1 MSRGM
6 TIQVVGM
13 DEKDNGDEDD
23 QQNVREGVDEG
34 IRSGKMM
41 NTAVEG
47 ARVTWHRE
55 DNSDMSDKINEGAI
69 VTKILLNPDSIK
81 DDYPI
86 MDVTLNSL
94 AHLNLSTNN
103 QRADFLEQ
111 LEDIDNE
118 LLKFDNIHVK
128 GKYLMIVFPKR
139 IRAYKGSLL
148 LLVLK
153 HWAFTSIMML
163 QKRKL

>member
-1 MSRGM
+1 MSQRT

-34 IRSGKMM
+34 IRSGKRM

-55 DNSDMSDKINEGAI
+55 DDSDMSDKINEGAI

-103 QRADFLEQ
+103 QRAYLLEQ
-111 LEDIDNE
+111 
-118 LLKFDNIHVK
+118 
-128 GKYLMIVFPKR
+128 
-139 IRAYKGSLL
+139 
-148 LLVLK
+148 
-153 HWAFTSIMML
+153 
-163 QKRKL
+163 